1 MGSQLV
7 HLPQLNHQ
15 HSSPISNIIVFLHT
29 NFSFLVSFS
38 TYLCHFSCHGL
49 RSVENELGG
58 GGKGDGGG
66 GGGDQHDGRGH

>member
-1 MGSQLV
+1 MAEVEGGV
-7 HLPQLNHQ
+7 AV
-15 HSSPISNIIVFLHT
+15 SPPSPAKPPTLFPYIQYYSFFTHKS
-29 NFSFLVSFS
+29 FSFLVSFS

-66 GGGDQHDGRGH
+66 GGGD